1 MAPGILD
8 HPGIA
13 TIESRPLKRIKT
25 SVATETE
32 NDDDDVAA
40 AVTAVPS
47 HPLGIK
53 PAGNAYTASENI
65 KARCGLFAS
74 LPDELLS
81 HILESFEANV
91 LVRLGST
98 CRALY
103 AFTRLDELW
112 RALFVR
118 LVPPSRYTISPML
131 HPFSCPVIALISSH
145 LLVTYS
151 VRRLIRRR
159 PFLVSS
165 WPSMTVPARLIIP
178 RVSRC
183 RILNKCGIIQ
193 SVYPISFRNEAVYLS
208 LVSNLYCIVLYV
220 QNPDTGNEFSLAR

>member
-13 TIESRPLKRIKT
+13 TVGSRPSKRIKT
-25 SVATETE
+25 SVATEIE

-40 AVTAVPS
+40 AITAVPS

-81 HILESFEANV
+81 HILESFEADV

-118 LVPPSRYTISPML
+118 LVPPSIYNIS
-131 HPFSCPVIALISSH
+131 HSS
-145 LLVTYS
+145 S
-151 VRRLIRRR
+151 
-159 PFLVSS
+159 FLVSS
-165 WPSMTVPARLIIP
+165 HCLDFQSSPSHIFSQVVYTKEALPCKLLARYDCTCAP
-178 RVSRC
+178 DRPSGV
-183 RILNKCGIIQ
+183 
-193 SVYPISFRNEAVYLS
+193 E
-208 LVSNLYCIVLYV
+208 V
-220 QNPDTGNEFSLAR
+220 QNTKQVRDHPVGVSYSAVK